1 MAKTVQGRC
10 LCGQVGYEI
19 SGNIGIFQY
28 CHCSRCRRVTGSAHC
43 ANLMV
48 SPDQFRWLQGEDQVA
63 TYLPPDTRHFATAF
77 CKCCGSN
84 LPWLS
89 KSGKAVIVPAGSLDE
104 HPDIEPSQNVFF
116 ASRAAW
122 YRPASELPEY
132 DELPPR
138 LKG

>member
-1 MAKTVQGRC
+1 MAKTVKGRC
-10 LCGQVGYEI
+10 LCGQVSYEI

-48 SPDQFRWLQGEDQVA
+48 GLDQFSWLQGEDFVSS
-63 TYLPPDTRHFATAF
+63 YLPPDTRHFATAF
-77 CKCCGSN
+77 CKQCGSN
-84 LPWLS
+84 LPWQS

-116 ASRAAW
+116 ASRAPW
-122 YRPASELPEY
+122 YRPASELPAY
-132 DELPPR
+132 DELPPK
-138 LKG
+138 LKA